1 MKKNLGRLFLAILI
15 FLQAEVFASTYIWSA
30 TSNKTTAYVNEPIY
44 LKYVCEFSDR
54 AELFIVEFNP
64 AGEYE
69 KYIVK
74 NLKESKNIV
83 DGKKI
88 NSYEFVVFAKTAGK
102 IKFDFEAIM
111 KQTTKESIEDMVI
124 GRDNVKKESVT
135 KKTIKQEIL
144 EVDIKE
150 TNSSLVGD
158 FNLEVKKNEPKVK
171 ANEPYHLT
179 ITIKGDGNFEALK
192 PLQFNIEG
200 VKVFAG
206 EVLQKEK
213 LSEAGESGEWSQKFA
228 FVGERDFLIPEF
240 KIEYFNTKEKKT
252 DALVY
257 EAITVSVEK
266 GFSKE
271 ELLDKAEDDSFKIN
285 YTYLYYVLIFIA
297 GFLVSKIDIKKRVVK
312 KSAGKEFEEKIDKAK
327 SLEELMMILALN
339 DSKKYEQIILD
350 IERNKI
356 VSLNNAKKILRKSI

>member
-1 MKKNLGRLFLAILI
+1 MKKNLGKVFLVILI
-15 FLQAEVFASTYIWSA
+15 FLNVEIFASTYTWSA

-44 LKYVCEFSDR
+44 LKYVCLFSDR
-54 AELFIVEFNP
+54 AELFSVEFNP

-74 NLKESKNIV
+74 NLKESQNIV
-83 DGKKI
+83 EGKKI
-88 NSYEFVVFAKTAGK
+88 SSYEFVAFAKTPGK
-102 IKFDFEAIM
+102 IKFDFEALM

-135 KKTIKQEIL
+135 KKQIKQEIL

-158 FNLEVKKNEPKVK
+158 FSIEVKKNEPKIK

-179 ITIKGDGNFEALK
+179 ITIKGNGNFKVLK
-192 PLQFNIEG
+192 PLEFNIEG
-200 VKVFAG
+200 VKIFAG
-206 EVLQKEK
+206 EVLQKEE

-228 FVGERDFLIPEF
+228 FVGEADFKIPEI
-240 KIEYFNTKEKKT
+240 KIEYFNLKEQKR
-252 DALVY
+252 DVLVFD
-257 EAITVSVEK
+257 AITVSVEK

-271 ELLDKAEDDSFKIN
+271 ELLDKAEDNSFKFN

-297 GFLVSKIDIKKRVVK
+297 GFLIGKIDIKKRVVK
-312 KSAGKEFEEKIDKAK
+312 KSADEEFKEKIEKTK
-327 SLEELMMILALN
+327 SLEDLMMILALN
-339 DSKKYEQIILD
+339 DSKKYEEIILK
-350 IERNKI
+350 IETKKI
-356 VSLNNAKKILRKSI
+356 TSLRDAKKLL